1 MYNVVGKKRQKEA
14 AKQTQK
20 KQNQLEKRSN
30 SVLNFFRL
38 SWVETQEEEESDGS
52 VEMEETDEGDKN

>member
-1 MYNVVGKKRQKEA
+1 MYNVVNKKRQKET

-20 KQNQLEKRSN
+20 KQNHLEKWSN

-38 SWVETQEEEESDGS
+38 SWVETHEEEESDES